1 MITMPEETNMLIIEE
16 TDESVMNITL
26 LNLAAE
32 GSGGIAALRELI
44 INDPSAAVALLIPE
58 DMDDPEVIVEAV
70 KAGAKAYVK
79 TRIPGKESKFDQNA
93 VMEGRKMTAP
103 RKINILMVED
113 TEEHAVLLKRSL
125 EKGNLKPRLSWVTD
139 GNAALDFLHHRG
151 EYTDRQ
157 ANPRPDLIFLDLK
170 LPKVSGLEV
179 LEQIK
184 SEEGLRDIPV
194 AVLTVSDEGGDI
206 IRSFQ
211 GGAESFFT
219 KSALFLN
226 KGAGSTAILDTV
238 IAMAGV

>member
-1 MITMPEETNMLIIEE
+1 MPEETNMLIIEE
-16 TDESVMNITL
+16 MDESVVNVTL

-44 INDPSAAVALLIPE
+44 INDPSASVALLIPE
-58 DMDDPEVIVEAV
+58 DMNDPDVIIEAV
-70 KAGAKAYVK
+70 KAGAKAYIK
-79 TRIPGKESKFDQNA
+79 KPLSGEEMNKMPDRKAWQ
-93 VMEGRKMTAP
+93 EGRTMTAP
-103 RKINILMVED
+103 RTINILMVED
-113 TEEHAVLLKRSL
+113 TEEHAVLLRRSL
-125 EKGNLKPRLSWVTD
+125 EKGNLKSRLAWVTD

-151 EYTDRQ
+151 AYTDRQ

-170 LPKVSGLEV
+170 LPKISGLEV

-184 SEEGLRDIPV
+184 SEAGLRDIPV
-194 AVLTVSDEGGDI
+194 TVLTVSDEGGDI

-226 KGAGSTAILDTV
+226 QGAGSTAILDTV